1 MTKKERIILFLL
13 AALNFTHILDFMI
26 MMPLGA
32 YLMPYFQISPFQFS
46 LLVSAYTI
54 SAGISGFAAAFFVD
68 NYDRK
73 KILVIAYALF
83 LVGTVACGIAPNY
96 YALFAAR
103 VFAGIFGG
111 LIGAQVTSIIADT
124 FAYEVRGKAMG
135 SVMSAFALASTL
147 GMPFAL
153 YLANQISWHAP
164 FLLVGILGIFMIPF
178 LLRYLPAMTGHIQV
192 SDGQNH
198 KKIEVLLE
206 IFKHPIQYKALVFT
220 FLMMGGHFL
229 VIPFINPFMQFNV
242 GYSKSFTPLIYFVGG
257 AASFFSAFILGRLSD
272 KYGKLTIFTI
282 CVFAALPMVWIL
294 TNLPYQ
300 PNQAL
305 VLCLFALWF
314 SVSTGRGVAGGAMVS
329 NVVSPEHR
337 GSFQS
342 FNSSFQQLGTGI
354 ASFTAGLIVTKEET
368 TQRLLHYNWVGY
380 LSILTLLA
388 CVVLGRQIFKETDIV
403 IKKA

>member
-32 YLMPYFQISPFQFS
+32 YLMPYFHISPFQFS

-54 SAGISGFAAAFFVD
+54 SAGISGFAAAFYVD

-73 KILVIAYALF
+73 KILIAAYALF
-83 LVGTVACGIAPNY
+83 LVGTIACGIAPNY

-153 YLANQISWHAP
+153 YLANGISWHAP
-164 FLLVGILGIFMIPF
+164 FLLVGTLGIVMIPF
-178 LLRYLPAMTGHIQV
+178 LLRYLPAMTGHIQIADNQHH
-192 SDGQNH
+192 S
-198 KKIEVLLE
+198 KIEVLTE
-206 IFKHPIQYKALVFT
+206 VFKHPIQYKALLFT

-229 VIPFINPFMQFNV
+229 VIPFINPFMLFNV
-242 GYSKSFTPLIYFVGG
+242 GYTKDFTPLIYFVGG

-282 CVFAALPMVWIL
+282 CVFAALPMVFIL
-294 TNLPYQ
+294 TNLPYLPSQ
-300 PNQAL
+300 FWVLAL
-305 VLCLFALWF
+305 FGLWF
-314 SVSTGRGVAGGAMVS
+314 TASTGRGVAGSAMVS

-342 FNSSFQQLGTGI
+342 FNSSFQQLGTGL
-354 ASFTAGLIVTKEET
+354 AALVAGLIVTKDET
-368 TQRLLHYNWVGY
+368 TQRLVHYDWVGY
-380 LSILTLLA
+380 LSILALLT
-388 CVVLGRQIFKETDIV
+388 CVILGRQIFKD
-403 IKKA
+403 K

>member
-1 MTKKERIILFLL
+1 MTTKERIILTLL

-32 YLMPYFQISPFQFS
+32 YLMPYFQISPLQFS

-68 NYDRK
+68 NFDRK
-73 KILVIAYALF
+73 KILISAYALF
-83 LVGTVACGIAPNY
+83 LIGTIACGIAPNY

-124 FAYEVRGKAMG
+124 FSYEVRGRAMG
-135 SVMSAFALASTL
+135 AAMSAFSLASTL

-153 YLANQISWHAP
+153 YLANIISWHAP
-164 FLLVGILGIFMIPF
+164 FLLVGILGILMLP
-178 LLRYLPAMTGHIQV
+178 LLFRYLPSMTSHIQTIDNQSGRKMAV
-192 SDGQNH
+192 LMEIINH
-198 KKIEVLLE
+198 PV
-206 IFKHPIQYKALVFT
+206 QYKALVFT

-229 VIPFINPFMQFNV
+229 IIPFINPFMQYNL
-242 GYSKSFTPLIYFVGG
+242 GYSKEFTPLIYFVGG
-257 AASFFSAFILGRLSD
+257 VASFISAHLLGRLAD
-272 KYGKLTIFTI
+272 KYGKLSIYTV
-282 CVFAALPMVWIL
+282 CVLGALPMVYIL
-294 TNLPYQ
+294 THLQTQ
-300 PNQAL
+300 PNPIAIL
-305 VLCLFALWF
+305 TLFALWF
-314 SVSTGRGVAGGAMVS
+314 TVSTGRGVAGSAMVS

-354 ASFTAGLIVTKEET
+354 ASFVTGLIVTKDET
-368 TQRLLHYNWVGY
+368 TLKLLHYDWAGY
-380 LSILTLLA
+380 LSIVVLFLSLLLA
-388 CVVLGRQIFKETDIV
+388 RKIFKE
-403 IKKA
+403 A